1 MDIESRLRKLES
13 RYRGAL
19 SAAVAAK
26 SHYLALDG
34 EASATPA
41 AIARAHDQWQQLESL
56 KKLIAQRMD
65 EVERLEHEA
74 MG

>member
-1 MDIESRLRKLES
+1 MDIETRLRKLES

-26 SHYLALDG
+26 ANYLALAG

-41 AIARAHDQWQQLESL
+41 A
-56 KKLIAQRMD
+56 
-65 EVERLEHEA
+65 VERAKSIWEQMEGRKRSISAQMGELEMLED
-74 MG
+74 G